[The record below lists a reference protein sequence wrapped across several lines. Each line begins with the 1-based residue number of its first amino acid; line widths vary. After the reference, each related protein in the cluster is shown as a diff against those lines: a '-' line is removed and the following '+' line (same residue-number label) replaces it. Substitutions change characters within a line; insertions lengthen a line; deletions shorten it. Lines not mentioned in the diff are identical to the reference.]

1 MDHSRG
7 HDMQKP
13 GSQTAGSPA
22 GWDRRTLVLDRRST
36 TVVQRA
42 REAGVPIGYVG
53 IAELFAEDRAYTGQQ
68 TDWVIGPVN
77 DPGDTV
83 IPRAERAALLRLVEA
98 GIEFPMIYVAHEVP
112 KGRLAIPVPTGEPV
126 SQAVT
131 VDHRAAEAA
140 VGPVPP
146 PAAATVLA
154 DRLGRNSQRL
164 LHMFASAIPIV
175 GAIVAAPVVLA
186 GAAIAAV
193 GALALDPIVFGVI
206 PAGPP
211 VPGQP
216 AAWYILARW
225 DWQPAPQLT
234 S

>member
-1 MDHSRG
+1 
-7 HDMQKP
+7 MQKP
-13 GSQTAGSPA
+13 KSQTVGTPA
-22 GWDRRTLVLDRRST
+22 WNRRTMVLDRRST
-36 TVVQRA
+36 KVVQRA
-42 REAGVPIGYVG
+42 WEAGVHIHYVG
-53 IAELFAEDRAYTGQQ
+53 IAPLFAEDRAYAGPQ
-68 TDWVIGPVN
+68 TDWVMGPVN
-77 DPGDTV
+77 NPGDSV
-83 IPRAERAALLRLVEA
+83 PRDIRDALLRLVDA
-98 GIEFPMIYVAHEVP
+98 GIEFPMIYMAHEVP
-112 KGRLAIPVPTGEPV
+112 KGCLAIPVTTGEPV
-126 SQAVT
+126 PQMVT
-131 VDHRAAEAA
+131 VDHRTAEAA

-146 PAAATVLA
+146 PAATTVLA
-154 DRLGRNSQRL
+154 DRLDRSSQRL
-164 LHMFASAIPIV
+164 LRMFAAAVPIV

-186 GAAIAAV
+186 GAAVAAI

>member
-7 HDMQKP
+7 HEMQKP
-13 GSQTAGSPA
+13 KPQAAGSPA
-22 GWDRRTLVLDRRST
+22 DWDRRTLVLDRRST
-36 TVVQRA
+36 KVVQRA
-42 REAGVPIGYVG
+42 REAGVPIDYVG
-53 IAELFAEDRAYTGQQ
+53 IAQLFAEDRAYAGPQ
-68 TDWVIGPVN
+68 TDWVISPVT
-77 DPGDTV
+77 DPSDAV
-83 IPRAERAALLRLVEA
+83 IPRAERAALLRLVDA
-98 GIEFPMIYVAHEVP
+98 GIEFPMIYIAHEVP
-112 KGRLAIPVPTGEPV
+112 KGRLAIPVTSGEPV
-126 SQAVT
+126 SRVIT
-131 VDHRAAEAA
+131 VDHHAAEAA

-146 PAAATVLA
+146 PAAVTVLA
-154 DRLGRNSQRL
+154 DRLGHSSQRL
-164 LHMFASAIPIV
+164 LRVLASAIPIV

-216 AAWYILARW
+216 AAWYVLARW
-225 DWQPAPQLT
+225 DWQPVPQLT